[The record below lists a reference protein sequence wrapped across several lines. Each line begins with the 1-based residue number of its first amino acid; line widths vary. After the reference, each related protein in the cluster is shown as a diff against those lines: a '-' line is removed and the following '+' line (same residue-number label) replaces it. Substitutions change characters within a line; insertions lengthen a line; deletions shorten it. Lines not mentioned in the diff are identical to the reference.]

1 MKITISEMK
10 NTLERINSRLNEALD
25 QISNLGEKVA
35 ENTQLE
41 QWNKKRIYKNEDSL
55 RGFWD
60 NMKNKTSTSCG
71 YQKEKK
77 ENKRSRTYLN
87 K

>member
-1 MKITISEMK
+1 MEIIKNNQSEMK

-41 QWNKKRIYKNEDSL
+41 Q
-55 RGFWD
+55 
-60 NMKNKTSTSCG
+60 
-71 YQKEKK
+71 
-77 ENKRSRTYLN
+77 
-87 K
+87 